1 MPVDE
6 QKNETLLQ
14 GIANEKN
21 NSSNKDLKNF
31 VSIVQGPL
39 WDRKV
44 VKIKWKANQN
54 PLPAKTNN

>member
-1 MPVDE
+1 MSVDE

-14 GIANEKN
+14 GIVNEKN

-31 VSIVQGPL
+31 VSIVQGTL

-44 VKIKWKANQN
+44 VKIK
-54 PLPAKTNN
+54 

>member
-1 MPVDE
+1 MSVDE

-31 VSIVQGPL
+31 VSIVQGML

-44 VKIKWKANQN
+44 VKIK
-54 PLPAKTNN
+54 